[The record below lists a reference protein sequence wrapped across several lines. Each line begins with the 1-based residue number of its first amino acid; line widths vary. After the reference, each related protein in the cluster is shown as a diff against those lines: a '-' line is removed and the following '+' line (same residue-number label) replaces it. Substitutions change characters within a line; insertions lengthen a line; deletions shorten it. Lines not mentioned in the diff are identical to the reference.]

1 MTEGPHVPKR
11 RTKILQA
18 SSPRSWPDHGHRPW
32 GLAAGFAVQQTIKR
46 YDTAIAPLVGLGV
59 LAGYAAVALGVATL
73 LLRRR
78 DA

>member
-1 MTEGPHVPKR
+1 VLLPLLVPS
-11 RTKILQA
+11 LV
-18 SSPRSWPDHGHRPW
+18 SGGLPLSVESWLIRLTPS
-32 GLAAGFAVQQTIKR
+32 AGFAVLQTITR

-59 LAGYAAVALGVATL
+59 LAAYTAVALGVATL